1 MIGHTISHYRI
12 LEKVGEGAMGVVYKA
27 LDTTLDRVVAL
38 KFVSTAAVSGEST
51 RERLVREAK
60 ACAALNHANIMT
72 VYEFARTDEHDF
84 IVMEFVEGRTL
95 QEIIGEKTFEIPEV
109 VETSLQVLDGLRAAH
124 DKGIVHRDLKAS
136 NIMLDSHGRP
146 KIMDFGLAKLAQA
159 SVLTQSGST
168 VGTIAY
174 MSPEQARGEE
184 ADHRSD
190 LYSMGVLMYQMLTG
204 QLPFPYPHHLAV
216 MYALIN
222 EDPKPLRD
230 LNPEVP
236 PALEQIVLTAMAK
249 DPAKRFRDCAEMAA
263 RLLELDEVRAQGTA
277 LRKRFKHLAAQHEIQ
292 AAVDAGGTKLVPSQ
306 RTRLYRYAIP
316 GLIVLLGV
324 VYGLTKILQPG
335 EPEKRQ
341 RARAHVEQ
349 AILHI
354 NANNVKPAS
363 NELALAIQS
372 DSTYSNAWATLAG
385 LNSQLG
391 RYELAIEQGRR
402 AVALDENSS
411 SAMYNLAYPLEE
423 VGDSDEAMVWYAKAI
438 ERDSSF
444 DRAYSA
450 LGNLLIAKGRPQEA
464 VKLLLTAETR
474 NPQSEFGFLLAKNLG
489 KAYLAMQKHDEAR
502 AALERSYVLRS
513 DFPETLSLLATAY
526 ENLGMVQQSI
536 SQWKEYAQREKDPD
550 KQSEALS
557 HIEHLKK
564 KLH

>member
-1 MIGHTISHYRI
+1 MIGRTISHYKI
-12 LEKVGEGAMGVVYKA
+12 LEKLGEGAMGVVYKA

-38 KFVSTAAVSGEST
+38 KFVSTAAVSDEST
-51 RERLVREAK
+51 RERLAREAK
-60 ACAALNHANIMT
+60 ACAALNHPNIMT

-84 IVMEFVEGRTL
+84 IAMEFVEGRTL
-95 QEIIGEKTFEIPEV
+95 QAMIGEKRFELPEV
-109 VETSLQVLDGLRAAH
+109 LETSLQVLDGLKAAH

-136 NIMLDSHGRP
+136 NIMLDPHGRP

-190 LYSMGVLMYQMLTG
+190 IYSMGVLMYQMLTG

-216 MYALIN
+216 MYAVIN
-222 EDPKPLRD
+222 EDPKAPRG
-230 LNPEVP
+230 LNPEIP
-236 PALEQIVLTAMAK
+236 SALEQIVLTAMAK
-249 DPAKRFRDCAEMAA
+249 DPGKRFQECAEMAA
-263 RLLELDEVRAQGTA
+263 RLLELDEALAQGTA
-277 LRKRFKHLAAQHEIQ
+277 LRKRFKHVAAQYEIQ
-292 AAVDAGGTKLVPSQ
+292 AAVDTGWMKPLPSP
-306 RTRLYRYAIP
+306 RARLYRYAVL
-316 GLIVLLGV
+316 GLVVLLGIGF
-324 VYGLTKILQPG
+324 GLMKLLQSG
-335 EPEKRQ
+335 ESEGRK

-349 AILHI
+349 AISHI
-354 NANNVKPAS
+354 NANDVQSAR

-391 RYELAIEQGRR
+391 RYDLAIEQGRR

-423 VGDSDEAMVWYAKAI
+423 VGDSDEAMLWYAKAI

-464 VKLLLTAETR
+464 ITLLLTGEIR
-474 NPQSEFGFLLAKNLG
+474 NPGSEYGFLLSKNLG
-489 KAYLAMQKHDEAR
+489 KAYLAMRKYEDAR
-502 AALERSYVLRS
+502 SALERSYMLRT
-513 DFPETLSLLATAY
+513 DFPETLFLLATAY
-526 ENLGMVQQSI
+526 EALSLM
-536 SQWKEYAQREKDPD
+536 KESAEKWRQYASVEKDSG
-550 KQSEALS
+550 KRVEALR
-557 HIEHLKK
+557 HIDRLKGR
-564 KLH
+564 